1 MPHNH
6 QWSEKEIKSGLKD
19 LLTSEPVPDR
29 DFFNIWTA
37 GKENKVYSNKL
48 PCSPPPWRITEATE
62 KKGREIV
69 DARGNTVA
77 KLTALD
83 LPNAEA
89 MVAGVNTV
97 YYQTIDVCYI
107 KELSQLEIGREYWLV
122 DKKDNRK
129 PFIST
134 CQERDGQ
141 AYFELFIWATE
152 KNSQITRHYDVFG
165 PLPVRHP
172 PDFELL
178 KQIV

>member
-1 MPHNH
+1 MSQNH
-6 QWSEKEIKSGLKD
+6 QWPEEEVKSGLKAI
-19 LLTSEPVPDR
+19 LTSESVDR
-29 DFFNIWTA
+29 DYFNIWTA
-37 GKENKVYSNKL
+37 GNESNVNSNKM
-48 PCSPPPWRITEATE
+48 PCSPLPWQITEATE

-83 LPNAEA
+83 LPNAEV
-89 MVAGVNTV
+89 MVAGVNAV
-97 YYQTIDVCYI
+97 YYQTVDVRHI
-107 KELSQLEIGREYWLV
+107 RELSQLEIGREYWLV

-152 KNSQITRHYDVFG
+152 KNSQITQHYDVYG
-165 PLPVRHP
+165 PIALRQP

-178 KQIV
+178 KRAG